1 MAFGF
6 GDALSIGANLL
17 GGILG
22 NDSREDVNNANLN
35 FAREQQAQNIA
46 LQKEFAQHGI
56 QWRIEDAK
64 AAGVHPM
71 YALGGGGAAFSP
83 NPVVMPFTAGNELGE
98 SLKGMSQ
105 DIRRSVAAQ
114 ETDEQRL
121 LTQAQLD
128 KLRSESA
135 ANDAQAAYY
144 ASMAKR
150 NELENGVAKAFPV
163 TPTPTII
170 ERPLSDVVQE
180 GTSGSSRKLTPVNK
194 YGPGDSGK
202 LNVKGAD
209 QLSSQAGDPSRLA
222 SRNPAFED
230 HVITPFGLRFS
241 LPRSDEGPGETWG
254 ELSWYDK
261 LGLFL
266 MNMGNQPEGWTRR
279 FYNEF
284 LLNQAPEYRTNDSRA
299 QPRRRAS
306 MPRDNLLR

>member
-1 MAFGF
+1 MAFGLD
-6 GDALSIGANLL
+6 DAIGIGASLL

-22 NDSREDVNNANLN
+22 NESREDINSANLN

-98 SLKGMSQ
+98 SLAKAGQ
-105 DIRRSVAAQ
+105 DIRRSVGAQ

-121 LTQAQLD
+121 ITQATLK
-128 KLRSESA
+128 KLESESTS
-135 ANDAQAAYY
+135 NLAQAQYY
-144 ASMAKR
+144 ASLAKR

-163 TPTPTII
+163 SMPSII
-170 ERPLSDVVQE
+170 ERPLGDVVQS
-180 GTSGSSRKLTPVNK
+180 GGGSSNRKLTPVNQ
-194 YGPGDSGK
+194 YGPGDSGR

-209 QLSSQAGDPSRLA
+209 QISGKAGDPSKLA
-222 SRNPAFED
+222 SQNPAFED
-230 HVITPFGLRFS
+230 HVITPFGLRFA

-261 LGLFL
+261 LGLL
-266 MNMGNQPEGWTRR
+266 LYNMGNQPEGFTRR
-279 FYNEF
+279 LYNEF
-284 LLNQAPEYRTNDSRA
+284 ILGQPPEYRTSDRRA
-299 QPRRRAS
+299 QPRRKAA